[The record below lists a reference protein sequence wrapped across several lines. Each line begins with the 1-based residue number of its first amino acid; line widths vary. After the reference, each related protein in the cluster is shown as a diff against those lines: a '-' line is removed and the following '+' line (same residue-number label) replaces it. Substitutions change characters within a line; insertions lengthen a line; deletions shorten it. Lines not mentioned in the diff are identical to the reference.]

1 MELHLGNYLSKEFD
15 QKSNQKQQN
24 IKTFIEM
31 FIHEGIK
38 YRDKHCLF
46 ICRGGQPNWR
56 CGLTA
61 ALPLLNCMTLHS
73 RAQVN
78 LWSNDCYGLL
88 YKDIKGNGNN
98 NIELKLAVLHKSAK
112 TVLKWGL
119 APVVKFLS

>member
-1 MELHLGNYLSKEFD
+1 MSKFQDHIYIYGATFRYSLSKEFD

-46 ICRGGQPNWR
+46 ICRGGQPNCR

-61 ALPLLNCMTLHS
+61 ALPLLNCMTLQS

-78 LWSNDCYGLL
+78 L
-88 YKDIKGNGNN
+88 
-98 NIELKLAVLHKSAK
+98 
-112 TVLKWGL
+112 
-119 APVVKFLS
+119 